1 VAASSESVFIATLYT
16 STLYLK
22 YTHTRRRRSATARSS
37 REFEPNSATGTR
49 RARRVSITRERHT
62 THVTH
67 ERCTIHER
75 GIHERYTRGTHE
87 RYSIHDRGFRGAQ
100 RTSRPDP
107 LPTRAA
113 TRQPRPPSPSRLPLA
128 AAPAHT
134 RPTQRQHSA
143 STAPAQ
149 RQHSART
156 APAQSFSQVSRA
168 APVACDLRATYV
180 PPQGTVYMPTPAAA
194 DACAARLRFSS
205 MTGPKTSGCSRSS
218 TSCAAAAS
226 RMLKQSMSS

>member
-1 VAASSESVFIATLYT
+1 MAASSESVFIATLYT

-37 REFEPNSATGTR
+37 REFEPNPGTR

-100 RTSRPDP
+100 RASRPE
-107 LPTRAA
+107 RY
-113 TRQPRPPSPSRLPLA
+113 RPVRPHDSPAPFALSPASRR
-128 AAPAHT
+128 
-134 RPTQRQHSA
+134 RPCTHSPH
-143 STAPAQ
+143 TAPAQ

-156 APAQSFSQVSRA
+156 APAQRPHSASTAPAQRPPSASHRSA
-168 APVACDLRATYV
+168 ARRRWRATYV
-180 PPQGTVYMPTPAAA
+180 RPTCHLRARSTCLPPPRRTPAPH
-194 DACAARLRFSS
+194 ACGS
-205 MTGPKTSGCSRSS
+205 PP
-218 TSCAAAAS
+218 
-226 RMLKQSMSS
+226 

>member
-1 VAASSESVFIATLYT
+1 MAASSESVFIATLYT

-22 YTHTRRRRSATARSS
+22 YTHTRRRRSPARPLDPRESS
-37 REFEPNSATGTR
+37 NPTGTR

-149 RQHSART
+149 RPHSASHR
-156 APAQSFSQVSRA
+156 SA
-168 APVACDLRATYV
+168 ARRRWRATYV
-180 PPQGTVYMPTPAAA
+180 RPTCHLRARSTCLPPPRRTPAPH
-194 DACAARLRFSS
+194 ACGS
-205 MTGPKTSGCSRSS
+205 PP
-218 TSCAAAAS
+218 
-226 RMLKQSMSS
+226 

>member
-1 VAASSESVFIATLYT
+1 MAASSESVFIATLYT

-22 YTHTRRRRSATARSS
+22 YTHTRRRRSATAR
-37 REFEPNSATGTR
+37 RRTILARVRTQGTGTR
-49 RARRVSITRERHT
+49 RACRVSITRERHT

-100 RTSRPDP
+100 RASRPE
-107 LPTRAA
+107 RY
-113 TRQPRPPSPSRLPLA
+113 RPVRPHDSPAPFALSPASRR
-128 AAPAHT
+128 
-134 RPTQRQHSA
+134 RPCTHSPH
-143 STAPAQ
+143 TAPAQ